1 MDITATRTDGIQ
13 NNFRKQDVGRIV
25 IEDIQVPEKKEEMSH
40 SKKVGRIVVQERP
53 QVYRNYNVKPSTSDV
68 NVIRDDVKD
77 ITKVGRLDVRELEK
91 TTEDSRTVEERLL
104 TNVKRV
110 DHNVK
115 VMNECFHNI
124 KN

>member
-1 MDITATRTDGIQ
+1 MDITDGLQ

-25 IEDIQVPEKKEEMSH
+25 IEDTPEKKEEMSH
-40 SKKVGRIVVQERP
+40 SKEVGRIVVQERS

-68 NVIRDDVKD
+68 NVIRDDDKD
-77 ITKVGRLDVRELEK
+77 IIKVGRLDVRELEK

-115 VMNECFHNI
+115 VMNECFQNTKI
-124 KN
+124 